1 MCVSATLQ
9 LQQSG
14 RGCPILATIK
24 LHLSCAISFVCV
36 CTQQQQQESCH
47 FKWTNVKAR
56 TFNFPISA
64 HARKNAKGHEIFG
77 WLSNSEGGGGEHV
90 VSTHCHRSAPGP
102 AHISLA
108 AWTLA
113 WTRDLA
119 PARPVLSTGH
129 LHHWH
134 TLHISRRSYL
144 LHLDLGWLLLHE
156 DEEFM

>member
-1 MCVSATLQ
+1 MVTL
-9 LQQSG
+9 
-14 RGCPILATIK
+14 PLA
-24 LHLSCAISFVCV
+24 CV
-36 CTQQQQQESCH
+36 CTQQQQQQEQSCH

-56 TFNFPISA
+56 TFNFPTSA

-113 WTRDLA
+113 WTLDPA

-129 LHHWH
+129 LHWH

-144 LHLDLGWLLLHE
+144 LHLDLDLGSTPVRLHE
-156 DEEFM
+156 FT